1 MEWFSPVDWYAL
13 FSPKTPLLEIFL
25 RGTIVYV
32 ALFCLLRFLRRQA
45 GEFSM
50 TDLLVLLLIA
60 DAAQN
65 AMAGDYH
72 SLPDGMALVSTL
84 IFWNYLLDYLGY
96 HFPAVERLIHPP
108 PIALIKNGKILLKNL
123 KKQLVTMD
131 DLMSNLRE
139 NGVDDISKVKTVCL
153 EGDGKI
159 SIVKKE

>member
-1 MEWFSPVDWYAL
+1 MEWFSPVDWHAL
-13 FSPKTPLLEIFL
+13 FTPGMPLLEILL
-25 RGTIVYV
+25 RGSIIYL
-32 ALFCLLRFLRRQA
+32 ALFCLLRLLRRQA
-45 GEFSM
+45 GEFCM
-50 TDLLVLLLIA
+50 TDLLVLVLIA

-72 SLPDGMALVSTL
+72 SIPDGLALVSTL

-108 PIALIKNGKILLKNL
+108 PIPLIKNGKILRKNL
-123 KKQLVTMD
+123 KRQLVTLD

-139 NGVDDISKVKTVCL
+139 NDIDDIHKIKTAYL

-159 SIVKKE
+159 SIVKKK